1 MCAHSAMMM
10 DKGLMDMIICFGVI
24 LWTVLVS
31 LLVLLRLDKIIK
43 LLEKK

>member
-1 MCAHSAMMM
+1 MMQPFM
-10 DKGLMDMIICFGVI
+10 GYDDFILNMLIRFGLLVWFMIF
-24 LWTVLVS
+24 S

>member
-1 MCAHSAMMM
+1 MGHPVINYNDILLNM
-10 DKGLMDMIICFGVI
+10 LIRFGALTWFVI
-24 LWTVLVS
+24 VS